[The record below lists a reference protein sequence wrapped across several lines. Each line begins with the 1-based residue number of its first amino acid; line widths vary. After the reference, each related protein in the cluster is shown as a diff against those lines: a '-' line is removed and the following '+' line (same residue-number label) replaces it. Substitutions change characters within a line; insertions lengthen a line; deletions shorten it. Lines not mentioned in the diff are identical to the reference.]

1 MNGAHPTESTPPTS
15 SHGRG
20 ARTSGPRLEAVDAL
34 RALALLGILSVNVWY
49 FLYPGLLESGIR
61 STPVESA
68 ADQLVRFTSTL
79 LFEAKSYVVFSFLF
93 GLSFVLAWASAA
105 RAGLSEVRRSVRRFV
120 ALIVLGVLH
129 GMFLFAGDILLAYA
143 ILGFALLGMRRIST
157 RWALIIAAG
166 VLLLWSGFTLV
177 TGLAASALEGTAEG
191 TDLWDESVV
200 PVSDPESARQ
210 AYTGGLGSYLGFQLS
225 VYPMIAANMFFGQG
239 PMAFAAFLIG
249 LVVGRSQLIE
259 RIIGRQIATTTLLAW
274 TLPAL
279 AVGLGLSGTAAV
291 MLWGPPGSTAPAAAT
306 AENMMGAELTAMGM
320 LFSGRSDP
328 SRRIR
333 GAGAADLPL
342 RSRRSAG
349 ESSRS
354 CRTHVADQLPGPV
367 GGAGDHLLRPRVRP
381 GWSAEPAGGGRRRT
395 CTVGGTAGA
404 LRAVV
409 QPLLP
414 RAGGD
419 AGARVDLRPGLS

>member
-191 TDLWDESVV
+191 TDLWDESVA

-320 LFSGRSDP
+320 LFLAGPIQAAGYVVLALLIFRSEAAAVLVRVLAPAGRMSLTNYLGQSVALVIIFSGLGFGLAGQLSP
-328 SRRIR
+328 L
-333 GAGAADLPL
+333 GAGVVLLALWVGQLGLSALWF
-342 RSRRSAG
+342 SRF
-349 ESSRS
+349 SR
-354 CRTHVADQLPGPV
+354 GPV
-367 GGAGDHLLRPRVRP
+367 ETPVRAWTYAQ
-381 GWSAEPAGGGRRRT
+381 G
-395 CTVGGTAGA
+395 
-404 LRAVV
+404 
-409 QPLLP
+409 
-414 RAGGD
+414 
-419 AGARVDLRPGLS
+419 